1 MNKLVVAKV
10 KGKGKRVRR
19 IKKYKLLG
27 IKQVSNKDVKY
38 SMGSIANILSQLYIE
53 YNL

>member
-1 MNKLVVAKV
+1 MNRLVVAKV

-19 IKKYKLLG
+19 IKYKLLG

-38 SMGSIANILSQLYIE
+38 NMGSIANILSQLYIE